1 MRLTR
6 RELLGLATAGSLVL
20 ATVSDGGREG
30 QRMPALPKTVIGA
43 YFACYDSSCQTL
55 ANTPTDPNGVN
66 GYNTIFIFQVLPS
79 GTSGKLSFDCSA
91 VQSQASLKADIAAKR
106 AAGISVILSFGG
118 SGGYLAIKTAAIA
131 STFVASLEAIITSI
145 GPVDGLDWDIEGGAL
160 YPAQMTTIGKQLKA
174 KYGAGFAITMAPGP
188 WDTAAAAAA
197 KTMYAAGALDACCP
211 QFYEQGTLVHRAD
224 DQQRRRPDQQHL
236 AAGGRR
242 EQERARPRA
251 GDGRRR

>member
-1 MRLTR
+1 
-6 RELLGLATAGSLVL
+6 
-20 ATVSDGGREG
+20 
-30 QRMPALPKTVIGA
+30 MPALPSPLIGA
-43 YFACYDSSCQTL
+43 YFACYDNSCQPL

-145 GPVDGLDWDIEGGAL
+145 GPVDGLDWDIEGGTL
-160 YPAQMTTIGKQLKA
+160 YAAQMTTIGQQLKA
-174 KYGAGFAITMAPGP
+174 KYGAGVR
-188 WDTAAAAAA
+188 DH
-197 KTMYAAGALDACCP
+197 D
-211 QFYEQGTLVHRAD
+211 GTGSVGH
-224 DQQRRRPDQQHL
+224 RRRGRGEDDVR
-236 AAGGRR
+236 GGGARCLLSRSSTSRAPSPPRR
-242 EQERARPRA
+242 
-251 GDGRRR
+251 